1 MASRSLPA
9 TAQLYDYIASVTL
22 REPEPL
28 RRLREETAR
37 QPLAQMQID
46 PVQGQF
52 MALLARMV
60 GARRCLEIGTFTG
73 YSALWIAL
81 NLPPDG
87 RIIACDVDARTTA
100 VAQRHWQAAGV
111 ADRIDLRL
119 GPALATLDTLL
130 AGDEAGTF
138 DFAFIDADKES
149 YDAYYER
156 VLRLLRPGGLVLI
169 DNVLWGGSVAD
180 GRVRDHTTAALRALN
195 QKLHDDARIDLT
207 LLAMGD
213 GLTVARKR

>member
-1 MASRSLPA
+1 MASRSVRSS
-9 TAQLYDYIASVTL
+9 AQLFDYIAAVSL

-28 RRLREETAR
+28 RRLRAETER
-37 QPLAQMQID
+37 QPLAQMRID
-46 PVQGQF
+46 PEQGQF
-52 MALLARMV
+52 MALLARIL

-73 YSALWIAL
+73 YSALWVAL
-81 NLPPDG
+81 ALPPDG
-87 RIIACDVDARTTA
+87 QLITCDINEETTA
-100 VAQRHWQAAGV
+100 VARRHWQAAGV
-111 ADRIDLRL
+111 AERIDLRL
-119 GPALATLDTLL
+119 GPALGTLDALIG
-130 AGDEAGTF
+130 AGRSGTF

-156 VLRLLRPGGLVLI
+156 VLGLLRPGGLVLV

-180 GRVRDHTTAALRALN
+180 PKIRDRTTTALRAFN
-195 QKLHDDARIDLT
+195 RKLHEDARIDLC